1 MIDWS
6 EVFKVL
12 GTIIVAGIT
21 AFGGGYFS
29 YKKFVIERNDAKE
42 EKSTQL
48 LIDNSIGQAK
58 EEMREEI
65 KEAVQKGIIDCGEI
79 GDRAILR
86 VRDDLQKSFA
96 EGLEARGQEGAER
109 FRINSDQ
116 ISENSKQ
123 LAVNSK
129 QIEEI
134 LSIVKG
140 QTEKYDAMAD
150 SLTAL
155 NKLAVASAEAQCN
168 SQFDRLLITTNKILK
183 NGRMTITDKTNI
195 KQLYES
201 WKILGGKDPKME
213 TLYEECMKITP
224 VPDDAV

>member
-1 MIDWS
+1 MEWG
-6 EVFKVL
+6 EVIKVI

-42 EKSTQL
+42 EKNTQL
-48 LIDNSIGQAK
+48 LIDNSLTKVK
-58 EEMREEI
+58 EEMRTEI
-65 KEAVQKGIIDCGEI
+65 KEAVQQGIVDCGEI

-86 VRDDLQKSFA
+86 VRDEFTKSL
-96 EGLEARGQEGAER
+96 EDGLEARGKEGKER
-109 FRINSDQ
+109 FDINSRQ
-116 ISENSKQ
+116 IEANSIQ
-123 LAVNSK
+123 LAENSK

-134 LSIVKG
+134 LTIVKG
-140 QTEKYDAMAD
+140 QTEKYDVMAD

-183 NGRMTITDKTNI
+183 TGRMTITDKTNI

-201 WKILGGKDPKME
+201 WKILGGKDPKMD
-213 TLYEECMKITP
+213 TLYEECIKITP
-224 VPDDAV
+224 VPDDSV